1 MKNSIVIAD
10 DHPLFRDAVSLVLT
24 RLFPQYD
31 LVNAETLEQVL
42 KTLKANE
49 AIKLVLLDLNLPDS
63 KGMAGI
69 TQLKSRFPSTPV
81 VIVSASHDMPTIHQ
95 AMHCGANGFIPKTES
110 METIAS
116 ALQAVCNGKKWVPEE
131 YKKSRQNA
139 MLDDISIFSDLT
151 PTQLKVL
158 FRIRDGR
165 SNKEIANQLFVTE
178 ATVKAHVTAIFRK
191 LGVTNRTQAVVA
203 SQVLEAKE

>member
-1 MKNSIVIAD
+1 MKTSIVIAD
-10 DHPLFRDAVSLVLT
+10 DHPLFREAVSLTLT
-24 RLFPQYD
+24 RLFPKYD
-31 LVNAETLEQVL
+31 LVNAETLEQVINVL
-42 KTLKANE
+42 KTNE
-49 AIKLVLLDLNLPDS
+49 AIKLILLDLNLPDS

-69 TQLKSRFPSTPV
+69 THLKSRFPSIPV

-110 METIAS
+110 METIS
-116 ALQAVCNGKKWVPEE
+116 CALQAVCNGKKWVPDE
-131 YKKSRQNA
+131 YEKSRQNTVQ
-139 MLDDISIFSDLT
+139 DDISIFSDLT

-158 FRIRDGR
+158 FHMRDGK
-165 SNKEIANQLFVTE
+165 SNKEIANLIFVTE

-203 SQVLEAKE
+203 SQVLDTKE